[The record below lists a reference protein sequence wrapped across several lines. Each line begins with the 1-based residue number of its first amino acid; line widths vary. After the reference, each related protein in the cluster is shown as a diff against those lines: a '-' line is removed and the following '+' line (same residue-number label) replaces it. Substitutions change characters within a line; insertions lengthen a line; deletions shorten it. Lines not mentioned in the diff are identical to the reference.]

1 MNAPKDLM
9 IATLALLLA
18 QILLDHTTVLV
29 TQDMRE
35 MERQAA
41 K

>member
-1 MNAPKDLM
+1 M

-18 QILLDHTTVLV
+18 QILLDHTVVLV
-29 TQDMRE
+29 TLDMKE
-35 MERQAA
+35 TEKEAA